1 MDTREAL
8 NERIRLAREE
18 HQILGLFYE
27 CTLEGMADMFGA
39 PAAYGARGAV
49 ARSAGWM
56 SFFRYPVSDLLRL
69 VDGGAELVMR
79 EQEISYTE
87 VLEQLGTATA
97 GRFLESP
104 LGRAFR
110 LITGRDPH
118 AGLSS
123 SMSSARNSSTYG
135 QRGYQR
141 LSHNQALLSFQG
153 EMMGPA
159 WVNGLYSES
168 LRLITGVEMQMVLK
182 ECDAAGTT
190 FRLLCSW

>member
-27 CTLEGMADMFGA
+27 YTLEGMADMFGA
-39 PAAYGARGAV
+39 PAARGARDAV

-56 SFFRYPVSDLLRL
+56 SFFRYPVADLLRL

-79 EQEISYTE
+79 EQALTYSQ
-87 VLEQLGTATA
+87 VLEQLGSATA

-135 QRGYQR
+135 ERGYQR
-141 LSHNQALLSFQG
+141 IGHSQALLTFKG

-159 WVNGLYSES
+159 WVHGLYAES
-168 LRLITGVEMQMVLK
+168 LRLITGVEMQVVLK
-182 ECDAAGTT
+182 DCDATGTA

>member
-27 CTLEGMADMFGA
+27 YTLESMADMFGA
-39 PAAYGARGAV
+39 PTAQGARDAV
-49 ARSAGWM
+49 SRSAGWM

-69 VDGGAELVMR
+69 VDGGAELVIR
-79 EQEISYTE
+79 EQQLSYTQ
-87 VLEQLGTATA
+87 VLEQLGMATA

-110 LITGRDPH
+110 LITGKDPH

-135 QRGYQR
+135 ERGYQR
-141 LSHNQALLSFQG
+141 LAHNQALLSFRG

-159 WVNGLYSES
+159 WVYGLYSES
-168 LRLITGVEMQMVLK
+168 LRLITGVPMQMALK

-190 FRLLCSW
+190 YRLLCSW